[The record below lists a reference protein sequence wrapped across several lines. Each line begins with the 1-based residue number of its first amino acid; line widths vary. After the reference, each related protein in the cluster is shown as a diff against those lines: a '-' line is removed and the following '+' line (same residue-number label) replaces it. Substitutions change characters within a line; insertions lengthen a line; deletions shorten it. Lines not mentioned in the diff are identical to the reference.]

1 MNPIA
6 LSCHNLHKTFD
17 TADGTVVALDGV
29 SLDIPANS
37 FTALVGPSGCGKSTL
52 LHIIAGLDTAYTGD
66 LSWGIASHRMGY
78 LFQQPRLL
86 PWMDIVHN
94 VAFVLQESGQTRAQM
109 LATAKHYLT
118 LVGLEGF
125 ERKYPAQLSGG
136 MQQRVAMARAL
147 AVEPEVMIMDEPFG
161 ALDELT
167 ARRMRAEVIG
177 LFQDTPRTVF
187 FVTHNVT
194 EAAFLADRVLVMSG
208 RPGHIVAEL
217 PVNLP
222 RPRDYDDPAVA
233 SMAHQIIHH
242 LRMDYET
249 PLAGVPALAES

>member
-1 MNPIA
+1 MNQIA
-6 LSCHNLHKTFD
+6 LTCRTLRKTFE
-17 TADGTVVALDGV
+17 TADGQVIALDDLSV
-29 SLDIPANS
+29 DIPANS

-52 LHIIAGLDTAYTGD
+52 LHIIAGLDTTYAGD
-66 LSWGIASHRMGY
+66 LTWHTTNHRIGY

-94 VAFVLQESGQTRAQM
+94 VAFVLQESGQARVDALAKAQ
-109 LATAKHYLT
+109 HYLA
-118 LVGLEGF
+118 LVGLKGF

-136 MQQRVAMARAL
+136 MQQRAAMARAL
-147 AVEPEVMIMDEPFG
+147 AVEPDVMIMDEPFG

-167 ARRMRAEVIG
+167 ARRMRAEVIS
-177 LFQDTPRTVF
+177 LFQDTPRTVL

-194 EAAFLADRVLVMSG
+194 EAAYLADRVLVMSG
-208 RPGHIVAEL
+208 RPGRIVADL

-233 SMAHQIIHH
+233 AMAHQIIHH
-242 LRMDYET
+242 LRMDYES
-249 PLAGVPALAES
+249 PLEGVPAPIA